1 MKVILQQDVKG
12 QGKKGD
18 IVNVSDGYARNFLLP
33 RKLAV
38 EATTE
43 ALNEAKRRQKAQEKA
58 IEQEKQMLRETAET
72 LKSKVTKI
80 KAKAGENGKLFGSVT
95 SMEIAEEVKKQHGI
109 DIDRRKIVLEEPI
122 KQYGSY
128 ELTAKLGYDINAT
141 LMVIV
146 TE

>member
-38 EATTE
+38 EATDDV
-43 ALNEAKRRQKAQEKA
+43 LNAAKRRIKAREEAADREK
-58 IEQEKQMLRETAET
+58 EKLRLTAEA
-72 LKSKVTKI
+72 LKSMVTKI
-80 KAKAGENGKLFGSVT
+80 KAKAGTNGKLFGSVT
-95 SMEIAEEVKKQHGI
+95 SMEISDELKKQHDIEI
-109 DIDRRKIVLEEPI
+109 DKRKIVLDEPI
-122 KQYGSY
+122 RQYGSY
-128 ELTAKLGYDINAT
+128 ELTAKLGYDITAT

>member
-1 MKVILQQDVKG
+1 MRQAPPEGTGEGHRAGEANAQRDGGDIEI
-12 QGKKGD
+12 KGD
-18 IVNVSDGYARNFLLP
+18 KD
-33 RKLAV
+33 
-38 EATTE
+38 
-43 ALNEAKRRQKAQEKA
+43 Q
-58 IEQEKQMLRETAET
+58 
-72 LKSKVTKI
+72 SKG
-80 KAKAGENGKLFGSVT
+80 GENGKLFGSVT

-109 DIDRRKIVLEEPI
+109 DIDRRKIVLDEPI

>member
-109 DIDRRKIVLEEPI
+109 DIDRRKIVLDEPI

>member
-95 SMEIAEEVKKQHGI
+95 SMEIAEEVKSSTVSTSTEE
-109 DIDRRKIVLEEPI
+109 DRA
-122 KQYGSY
+122 G
-128 ELTAKLGYDINAT
+128 
-141 LMVIV
+141 
-146 TE
+146 

>member
-1 MKVILQQDVKG
+1 MRVILLQDVKG

-18 IVNVSDGYARNFLLP
+18 IINVSDGYARNFLLP
-33 RKLAV
+33 RNLAE
-38 EATTE
+38 EATPA
-43 ALNEAKRRQKAQEKA
+43 ALKEAKRRLKAQEAA
-58 IEQEKQMLRETAET
+58 IEQEKKMLRETAEV

-95 SMEIAEEVKKQHGI
+95 SMEIAEELKKQHDI
-109 DIDRRKIVLEEPI
+109 DIDRRKILLDEPI

>member
-1 MKVILQQDVKG
+1 MLRDRV
-12 QGKKGD
+12 KGD

-109 DIDRRKIVLEEPI
+109 DIDRRKIVLDEPI